1 MSIKKQTDFSFNEA
15 KKASAHHLSALASFM
30 ENMHDTFQNIV
41 PINWAILLR
50 TLEMK
55 VNQASS
61 PCLYEK
67 DIQPIVD
74 LAQQL
79 IQANPD
85 VTKQLTQFWNLY
97 AEVFTILK
105 SNPKISGYAPQGI
118 IDDNRT
124 RIENADLLAE
134 RLVSEV
140 RNNPSTFAFPV
151 AFLLAH
157 VVRAETIGFAIWK
170 QLCDIVEKFGLTKYD
185 VELICS
191 VQNTVVKKN
200 KRTKQNE
207 LRSDVKAIRDSIAH
221 GHFLI
226 RKIADGYEIEFS
238 NDDYPFHKLFSK
250 REFEKFFDLYTILY
264 KFQLTLLI
272 IIELLPIL
280 TTHLLKKTSA
290 S

>member
-1 MSIKKQTDFSFNEA
+1 MKKQTDFSFDEA
-15 KKASAHHLSALASFM
+15 KKVATHHLSALASFM
-30 ENMHDTFQNIV
+30 ENMHDTLHNKV
-41 PINWAILLR
+41 PLDWAILLR
-50 TLEMK
+50 TVEMK
-55 VNQASS
+55 VSQASS

-67 DIQPIVD
+67 DEQLIVD
-74 LAQQL
+74 LARQL

-85 VTKQLTQFWNLY
+85 IAQQLTQFWNLY

-105 SNPKISGYAPQGI
+105 SNPKITGYAPQGI
-118 IDDNRT
+118 INNNRA

-134 RLVSEV
+134 NLVSEV

-170 QLCDIVEKFGLTKYD
+170 QLSDIVEKFGLTKYD
-185 VELICS
+185 IELICS

-226 RKIADGYEIEFS
+226 RKIADGYEIEFN

-250 REFEKFFDLYTILY
+250 REFGKFFDLYTILY
-264 KFQLTLLI
+264 KFQLTLLL

-280 TTHLLKKTSA
+280 TTHFLKKPSA